1 MKEILSNKEKL
12 DILCKI
18 EQRGAAAWKQ
28 DFFRDTGRG
37 GLMLK
42 KEKRERKKQEALSS
56 EYRLELLFQGQQVD
70 MKGLEL
76 INVNYLYFRVVAL
89 GSLETSRME
98 VGR

>member
-1 MKEILSNKEKL
+1 MNKEAQQPESR
-12 DILCKI
+12 IFQGYW
-18 EQRGAAAWKQ
+18 ERWSNV
-28 DFFRDTGRG
+28 
-37 GLMLK
+37 K
-42 KEKRERKKQEALSS
+42 KKRKKKQEALSF